1 MSQRL
6 AVTPAPGPL
15 EDYASAFDEL
25 FGKRNQRELFRR
37 YLEGLL
43 LPSERNKTLTALANT
58 EPVVGSVHP
67 EAQKLQWF
75 LSESSW
81 DPAVVNERRLALLQA
96 NTITAATARGVLAID
111 ETGDRKWGSK
121 TAHVGRQYLGSIGKV
136 DSGVVSV
143 HSLWA
148 DEQVYYPVEFEPYTP
163 KQWFAKGDK
172 DPQFRS
178 KPTLALELV
187 RNARAKD
194 IPFRAVVADSFYGEN
209 NSFRDS
215 LQTEEI
221 PYVLALYP
229 SHTWWHKVGTVGSVE
244 AVARS
249 APWQELQVKNPQSL
263 PSRDEQDFS
272 PEQNPGEWVKLIRHF
287 RDGHEETWWV
297 LEGEAGPYGIEKP
310 QRLVIATTDPATL
323 PELSTW
329 YLVTNLPAP
338 GSKRPEQ
345 RELEAA
351 DLAEIIRL
359 YGLRIWVEQS
369 YKQVKQHLGWAEYQV
384 RKSVAMRRHWQLVCC
399 AFSFCWWALTHAEQ
413 EPELDRSQQPTLL
426 EFAEEKVSVKAEGEK
441 KRAPKANLK
450 LAPGIEAGEGLARAL
465 PHAHSLLASLV
476 DTAPAPATSTA
487 P

>member
-25 FGKRNQRELFRR
+25 FSKRNQRELFRR

-43 LPSERNKTLTALANT
+43 LPSERNKTLTGLANT

-81 DPAVVNERRLALLQA
+81 DPTVVNERRLSLLQE
-96 NTITAATARGVLAID
+96 NPLTAATARGVLAID

-187 RNARAKD
+187 RNACAKD

-209 NSFRDS
+209 HTFKDS
-215 LQTEEI
+215 LHREEI

-229 SHTWWHKVGTVGSVE
+229 SHTWWHKIGDIGSVE
-244 AVARS
+244 TIARS
-249 APWQELQVKNPQSL
+249 APWRE
-263 PSRDEQDFS
+263 E
-272 PEQNPGEWVKLIRHF
+272 EPGKWQKLTRYF
-287 RDGHEETWWV
+287 RGGHEETWWV
-297 LEGEAGPYGIEKP
+297 LEGEAGPYGVEKP

-323 PELSTW
+323 PDLSTW

-338 GSKRPEQ
+338 ESTRAEAS
-345 RELEAA
+345 ELEAA
-351 DLAEIIRL
+351 DLAEIVRL

-369 YKQVKQHLGWAEYQV
+369 YKQLKGHLGWAEYQV
-384 RKSVAMRRHWQLVCC
+384 RKDTAMRRHWQLVCC
-399 AFSFCWWALTHAEQ
+399 AFSFCWWALAHSSEELAPRLEQSCQPAPPGTSTEMAAEDGKKNSRQ
-413 EPELDRSQQPTLL
+413 
-426 EFAEEKVSVKAEGEK
+426 AKA
-441 KRAPKANLK
+441 K

-465 PHAHSLLASLV
+465 PHAHSLLAGMV
-476 DTAPAPATSTA
+476 ATAPATA
-487 P
+487 AKTAS